1 MKPTLHSQA
10 HEWRDRDEENRVRIV
25 RAEWDGRQWN
35 FRVTLKTEPDWHV
48 IEKPTLDMLEALRDV
63 LWRKYQ
69 RKRLSWKFV
78 ADIDRDI
85 AEMRGDQPPA
95 PEEED

>member
-1 MKPTLHSQA
+1 MKVTLHSQA

-25 RAEWDGRQWN
+25 RAQWDGRKWN
-35 FRVTLKTEPDWHV
+35 FRFTLKTEPDWHEV
-48 IEKPTLDMLEALRDV
+48 ETPTLEMLEALRDV

-78 ADIDRDI
+78 EDLDKIISEMGGSVPSADD
-85 AEMRGDQPPA
+85 
-95 PEEED
+95 ED